1 MKTNVKKGFGFGLT
15 SGVITTL
22 GMIVGLHA
30 GTGSKMV
37 VLGGIFIIAVADALS
52 DALGTHISEEAEDQ
66 HTSKEVWEATF
77 ATFGTKLIVAL
88 TFVIP
93 VLLFSLTTAI
103 WVSIAWGLSLII
115 IFSYLISREEG
126 LKSSFYVVLEHLL
139 IAVFVVITTHYIG
152 DWVHQVFK

>member
-1 MKTNVKKGFGFGLT
+1 MNNSIKKGFGFGMT

-37 VLGGIFIIAVADALS
+37 VLGGIFIIAIADALS
-52 DALGTHISEEAEDQ
+52 DALGTHVSEESEGQ
-66 HTSKEVWEATF
+66 HSNKEIWEATF

-103 WVSIAWGLSLII
+103 WISIIWGLSLIT
-115 IFSYLISREEG
+115 IFSYFISRKEG
-126 LKSSFYVVLEHLL
+126 VKSSAYVVFEHLL
-139 IAVFVVITTHYIG
+139 IAVFVVIATHYAG
-152 DWVHQVFK
+152 DWVHNVFV